1 MVSLLRTVVAPLAV
15 GVGLASWAP
24 AAVPANPP
32 DHGRVTQ
39 SFDPGWR
46 FLQGEAPG
54 AERPDFTDTTWRAVD
69 VPHDWSIEGPFD
81 EQAPTRGDGGF
92 LPSGIGWYRKRFTLP
107 ADDAARRVVI
117 EFDGVMANSEVWING
132 HSLGRRPS
140 GYVSFRYELTGQLNF
155 GAGQANLIAVRADT
169 SGQPASRWY
178 AGAGIY
184 RHVRLVTT
192 DPIHL
197 EAWSTFVT
205 TPQISAAG
213 ARISVQTTVRNDTAA
228 AVAATVE
235 TRCIDPA
242 GATVATAS
250 APVQLPPHATANVTY
265 YVSLPQP
272 QRWELDAPRL
282 YRAVTRVLVGGRATD
297 GETVTFG
304 IRESHFE
311 PATGFWLNGKNLKL
325 KGVCLHQD
333 GGAFGVAVPLGV
345 WEQRLTELKKLGV
358 NAIRTAH
365 NAVAPG
371 FLDLCDRMGFLV
383 MDEFFDAWTVAK
395 RPYDY
400 ARYFNDWALIDAR
413 DSIRR
418 DRNHPSIVLYSAG
431 NEIHDTPQAEL
442 AKKILGSLLEV
453 YHREDPTRPV
463 TQALL
468 RPNRSHD
475 YDDGLADMLD
485 VVGQNY
491 RESEILAAYRQ
502 KPTRKILG
510 TENGHDLR
518 VWLPCRDNP
527 FYSGQFLWSG
537 IDYLGES
544 RRWPSIASGS
554 GLLDRTGAPKAR
566 AFERQSW
573 WSDRPMV
580 AIVRRLG
587 ADRPATTDPG
597 YEAPAV
603 PTAPLVR
610 PTVFAD
616 WTPKDS
622 ARHEENVEVYSN
634 CERVELFLNGQ
645 SLGAQPR
652 PADDSPRSWKVAF
665 APGSLKAVAQ
675 IAGQV
680 AATRELRTAGQPAR
694 LVLTVDR
701 AQLAPAWD
709 DVARVEVS
717 VLDEQGVLVPDTGDE
732 ISFAIAGPGAI
743 AAVDN
748 GDNSSHELFQG
759 TGRKAY
765 QGRCFAFVKAT
776 AAPGRIT
783 LTASAPGLAGAS
795 VALEAIG
802 TVRK

>member
-1 MVSLLRTVVAPLAV
+1 V
-15 GVGLASWAP
+15 
-24 AAVPANPP
+24 
-32 DHGRVTQ
+32 
-39 SFDPGWR
+39 F
-46 FLQGEAPG
+46 
-54 AERPDFTDTTWRAVD
+54 
-69 VPHDWSIEGPFD
+69 
-81 EQAPTRGDGGF
+81 
-92 LPSGIGWYRKRFTLP
+92 
-107 ADDAARRVVI
+107 I

-155 GAGQANLIAVRADT
+155 GAGQTNLLAVRTDT

-178 AGAGIY
+178 TGAGIY

-192 DPIHL
+192 DPVHL

-205 TPQISAAG
+205 TPQISDAE
-213 ARISVQTTVRNDTAA
+213 ARVSVQTTVRNDTAA

-242 GATVATAS
+242 GTTVATAS
-250 APVQLPPHATANVTY
+250 APLQLPPHGMVNVAY

-297 GETVTFG
+297 EETVTFG

-311 PATGFWLNGKNLKL
+311 PATGFWLNGKNFKL

-491 RESEILAAYRQ
+491 RESEILAAYHQ

-587 ADRPATTDPG
+587 ADRPTATDPG
-597 YEAPAV
+597 YEARRRPRRRWPGPRYLPIGPP
-603 PTAPLVR
+603 PTSR
-610 PTVFAD
+610 PTRKTSKSTATASG
-616 WTPKDS
+616 WNCSSTANPS
-622 ARHEENVEVYSN
+622 ARS
-634 CERVELFLNGQ
+634 R
-645 SLGAQPR
+645 AR
-652 PADDSPRSWKVAF
+652 PT
-665 APGSLKAVAQ
+665 
-675 IAGQV
+675 
-680 AATRELRTAGQPAR
+680 TRP
-694 LVLTVDR
+694 
-701 AQLAPAWD
+701 
-709 DVARVEVS
+709 
-717 VLDEQGVLVPDTGDE
+717 
-732 ISFAIAGPGAI
+732 
-743 AAVDN
+743 
-748 GDNSSHELFQG
+748 
-759 TGRKAY
+759 
-765 QGRCFAFVKAT
+765 
-776 AAPGRIT
+776 APGRSP
-783 LTASAPGLAGAS
+783 LPRDRSRPSPKMPARSWPPANSAPPANPPAS
-795 VALEAIG
+795 RSPWTGRSSPPPGTMSPASRSPSWTNTACSCPTPATKFHSPSPVPAWSPPWTTATTPATNFSRAPGVKPTRAVASLS
-802 TVRK
+802 

>member
-1 MVSLLRTVVAPLAV
+1 MPSWLRTVVAALAAC
-15 GVGLASWAP
+15 ASLLSGAP
-24 AAVPANPP
+24 AAAPANPP
-32 DHGRVTQ
+32 EPGRVTQ

-46 FLQGEAPG
+46 FLKGDAPG
-54 AERPDFTDTTWRAVD
+54 AEQPDFADAAWRAVD

-81 EQAPTRGDGGF
+81 EQAPTGGDGGF
-92 LPSGIGWYRKRFTLP
+92 LPSGIGWYRKCFALP
-107 ADDAARRVVI
+107 AGDAARRVFI

-155 GAGQANLIAVRADT
+155 GPGPTNLLAVRTDT

-192 DPIHL
+192 NPIHL
-197 EAWSTFVT
+197 EAGSTFVT
-205 TPQISAAG
+205 TPQISDAE
-213 ARISVQTTVRNDTAA
+213 ARISVQTIVRNDTAA
-228 AVAATVE
+228 AIAATVA

-242 GATVATAS
+242 GAIVATVS
-250 APVQLPPHATANVTY
+250 APVQLPPQATVNVTY

-272 QRWELDAPRL
+272 QRWELAAPRL
-282 YRAVTRVLVGGRATD
+282 YRAVTRVLVGADATD
-297 GETVTFG
+297 EETVTFG
-304 IRESHFE
+304 LREAHFE
-311 PATGFWLNGKNLKL
+311 PATGFWLNGKNFKL
-325 KGVCLHQD
+325 QGVCLHQD

-358 NAIRTAH
+358 NALRTAH
-365 NAVAPG
+365 NAVAPE

-400 ARYFNDWALIDAR
+400 ARYFNEWALIDAR
-413 DSIRR
+413 DTIRR
-418 DRNHPSIVLYSAG
+418 DRNHPAIVLYSAG
-431 NEIHDTPQAEL
+431 NEIHDTPRPEL
-442 AKKILGSLLEV
+442 AKRALRSLLDV
-453 YHREDPTRPV
+453 YHREDPTRAV
-463 TQALL
+463 TQALF

-475 YDDGLADMLD
+475 YDNGLADLLD

-491 RESEILAAYRQ
+491 RESEILAAYHQ

-510 TENGHDLR
+510 TENGHNLR
-518 VWLPCRDNP
+518 VWLACRDHP

-544 RRWPSIASGS
+544 RRWPMIAYGS
-554 GLLDRTGAPKAR
+554 GLLDRTGIPKAR

-580 AIVRRLG
+580 AIVRRTG
-587 ADRPATTDPG
+587 ADRPPETDPG
-597 YEAPAV
+597 YEDPAA
-603 PTAPLVR
+603 PTAPLAR
-610 PTVFAD
+610 PTVLAD
-616 WTPKDS
+616 WTPKDF
-622 ARHEENVEVYSN
+622 APHEEDVEVYSN
-634 CERVELFLNGQ
+634 GERVELFLNGR

-652 PADDSPRSWKVAF
+652 HADDSPRSWKVAF

-675 IAGQV
+675 NAGQIV
-680 AATRELRTAGQPAR
+680 ATAELRTAGPPAR
-694 LVLTVDR
+694 LALTVDR
-701 AQLAPAWD
+701 AQLAPIWD

-717 VLDEQGVLVPDTGDE
+717 VVDEQGVLVPDAADE
-732 ISFAIAGPGAI
+732 ISFAVAGPGVI

-748 GDNSSHELFQG
+748 GDNSSHELFQS

-776 AAPGRIT
+776 AAPGRMT
-783 LTASAPGLAGAS
+783 LAASAPGLAGAS
-795 VALEAIG
+795 VALETIG